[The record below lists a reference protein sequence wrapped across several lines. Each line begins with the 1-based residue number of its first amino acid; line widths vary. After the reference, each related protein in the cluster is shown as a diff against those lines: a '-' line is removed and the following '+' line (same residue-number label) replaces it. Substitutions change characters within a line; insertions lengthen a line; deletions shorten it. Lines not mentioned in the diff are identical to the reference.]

1 MSMVDTVR
9 AAMMQAMKNK
19 EKDRKEA
26 LSAMLTVLKN
36 AEIDKREPLTDE
48 ESFAVLK
55 KELKQLKETY
65 DTCPPDRTEILE
77 ATKIRM
83 DIFKEFVPADMG
95 EDEIRK
101 VIEQVLAELS
111 IEKPTA
117 KEKGLIMKNLMP
129 LVKGKADGKLVNEV
143 LQGMM
148 Q

>member
-1 MSMVDTVR
+1 MSMVDAVR
-9 AAMMQAMKNK
+9 AEMVQAMKNK
-19 EKDRKEA
+19 DKDRKDA

-36 AEIDKREPLTDE
+36 AEIDKREPLTEE

-55 KELKQLKETY
+55 KEMKQLRETC
-65 DTCPPDRTEILE
+65 DTCPPDRTDIRE
-77 ATKIRM
+77 ATEKRIAV
-83 DIFKEFVPADMG
+83 FKEFVPADMG
-95 EDEIRK
+95 EAEIK
-101 VIEQVLAELS
+101 AVIEKVLAELG
-111 IEKPTA
+111 IETPTA